1 MKALVAILLL
11 GCTAA
16 QAGDMID
23 LHYLDSEGGEAGYTT
38 RILVTE
44 RYLRMDN
51 GNDDADFVLFD
62 RKTGKVSNVIHAQRM
77 LMSIQEK
84 KLPKRPS
91 PAYRVVKKVTEVRPG
106 TVRVQVLA
114 NGKLCSETVAA
125 ASLYPDAARAL
136 AEYKAALAYTQWVTY
151 RNTPAELRQ
160 NCDLVHH
167 VWQTDMS
174 LSRGLPIEERD
185 YAGRVRQY
193 VSGERRRL
201 VPALFELPTNYEPFM
216 LPAAGGMGAGKN
228 PQP

>member
-1 MKALVAILLL
+1 MKKLAAAMLLACA
-11 GCTAA
+11 GA
-16 QAGDMID
+16 QAADMVD
-23 LHYLDSEGGEAGYTT
+23 LRYRDSEGGDAAYTT

-44 RYLRMDN
+44 RYLRMDD

-62 RKTGKVSNVIHAQRM
+62 RKTGKVSNVIHAQKT
-77 LMSIQEK
+77 LMSIQNK
-84 KLPKRPS
+84 TLPKNS
-91 PAYRVVKKVTEVRPG
+91 TPAYRVEQRVAEVRPG

-114 NGKLCSETVAA
+114 DGKVCSETVAA

-160 NCDLVHH
+160 DCDLVHH
-167 VWQTDMS
+167 VWQTGMS

-193 VSGERRRL
+193 VSGEKRKL
-201 VPALFELPTNYEPFM
+201 DPALFKLPRNYEAFVP
-216 LPAAGGMGAGKN
+216 PDTGGTGAGKN
-228 PQP
+228 SQP